1 MDAWQEN
8 APFCHAVFDMGQ
20 RNGVM
25 TVLDLDLDFFQNGR
39 KTDGFCGQSDG
50 VSAWTETQV
59 RGYLENNLKLDKNH
73 KIKGKIVNK
82 HHEAFDFWEQLIKND
97 LLTIPFSVDHV
108 DAHGDLAFG
117 FSKWWDV
124 FFNRLVFNYFDK
136 PVDFPKE
143 GMNEG
148 NYLCYA
154 IAKQWLEK
162 LNYIYNNTEKK
173 CDGSDAFEGDDVFR
187 LMWKDAEIGAN
198 FIQICKFAPALDAY
212 DLMDADYTKALNKR
226 CDYGKDIPFNR
237 YAGSQFITN
246 SNYDFINLAI
256 SPDYIVEDSKKNI
269 DVIKEYMD
277 LI

>member
-1 MDAWQEN
+1 
-8 APFCHAVFDMGQ
+8 
-20 RNGVM
+20 M
-25 TVLDLDLDFFQNGR
+25 TVLDLDLDFFQDGR
-39 KTDGFCGQSDG
+39 ITDGYCGQKDR
-50 VSAWTETQV
+50 VSAWTEDRV
-59 RGYLENNLKLDKNH
+59 REYLETNLKLSKSK
-73 KIKGKIVNK
+73 KIKGRIVNK
-82 HHEAFDFWEQLIKND
+82 HNEAFDYWNELIHQGF
-97 LLTIPFSVDHV
+97 LTIPFSVDHV
-108 DAHGDLAFG
+108 DAHSDLGFG
-117 FSKWWDV
+117 GSWWDV
-124 FFNRLVFNYFDK
+124 FFNTLVYTYFDK
-136 PVDFPKE
+136 PSDFPKNE
-143 GMNEG
+143 MTEG

-162 LNYIYNNTEKK
+162 LNYIYNNTEKNG
-173 CDGSDAFEGDDVFR
+173 DGSDAFDGSDVFR

-256 SPDYIVEDSKKNI
+256 SPDFIVEDSRKNI

-277 LI
+277 LS